1 MLILLGTIVL
11 ALGLAAGV
19 WVHALELSIKAQ
31 THDLVDGQ
39 WVKRGC
45 DGY

>member
-1 MLILLGTIVL
+1 MEWILLGAFVL

-19 WVHALELSIKAQ
+19 WVHALELSIKAR

-39 WVKRGC
+39 WVKRG
-45 DGY
+45 